1 MQLMCHVAKGDMPI
15 QIKWLFNGRD
25 LQGSVLGVVTQKLGD
40 RSSFLTVPSVN
51 AENNGS
57 YTCMSLNAAGNY
69 NHTAHL
75 FVKGREIIFNYD
87 LLMDSVLFLHPFRPL
102 ISPSPTCSIFVRRRG
117 IEFWGQSSD
126 SVHGH
131 EG

>member
-1 MQLMCHVAKGDMPI
+1 MQLTCHVAKGDMPI

-40 RSSFLTVPSVN
+40 RSSFLTVPSVK

-75 FVKGREIIFNYD
+75 FVKGREII
-87 LLMDSVLFLHPFRPL
+87 LLLQLVDGFRSFLTPF
-102 ISPSPTCSIFVRRRG
+102 PSI
-117 IEFWGQSSD
+117 D
-126 SVHGH
+126 
-131 EG
+131 